1 MKGELNMKK
10 WIAILLCLLTL
21 CLSLTA
27 HAESERTVASYAY
40 ALADGSEDHYVENLI
55 FNEDVVVSGENA
67 KIVFS
72 NCEFNGDIIL
82 IADEGTRVILLG
94 CDVNGVCIL
103 RNNVREADMEYA
115 NPKFLT
121 DTPISVVC
129 EECVG
134 SVVGIGDIE
143 VTLNGEVYTMADGQ
157 LYSDGTPESGFV
169 PYTGQEAS
177 YLIVGQWYQN
187 DKQVV
192 MVFCEFDPA
201 A

>member
-1 MKGELNMKK
+1 MCLMM
-10 WIAILLCLLTL
+10 LCPVLTG
-21 CLSLTA
+21 
-27 HAESERTVASYAY
+27 HAEAERTVASYTY
-40 ALADGSEDHYVENLI
+40 ALTDGSEEYVENLI
-55 FNEDVVVSGENA
+55 FNEDVIISGENA
-67 KIVFS
+67 KIIFS
-72 NCEFNGDIIL
+72 NCEFNGDITL
-82 IADEGTRVILLG
+82 TADEGTRVLLLG
-94 CDVNGVCIL
+94 CDVNGTCFI
-103 RNNVREADMEYA
+103 RSNVREADMEYS

-143 VTLNGEVYTMADGQ
+143 VQFNGETYSMADGQ
-157 LYSDGTPESGFV
+157 LFSSGDAPDAGYV

-177 YLIVGQWYQN
+177 YVIVGQWYQN
-187 DKQVV
+187 DKKVV